1 MKSNMQ
7 PVVLGAVAS
16 TSDPNLD
23 VLTATDP
30 GCVVCDVK
38 INDAKGLDDPPESPF
53 ESDGTLTE

>member
-38 INDAKGLDDPPESPF
+38 INDAKGLDDATHVFALAGPEL
-53 ESDGTLTE
+53 G